1 MDILTLRSGTK
12 KISLLLALLVFS
24 TVSLAADIQLTW
36 DIPTEREDGSTIQEI
51 ERYNLYYTVNNV
63 LQDVI
68 EIDASANTY
77 TIQDI
82 EIGTH
87 ILQISTVESGLEGE
101 LSAPVTLST
110 SNSKPVKILLTIE
123 IVE

>member
-1 MDILTLRSGTK
+1 MIK
-12 KISLLLALLVFS
+12 LLGLALLVLS
-24 TVSLAADIQLTW
+24 SITAATDIQLTW
-36 DIPTEREDGSTIQEI
+36 STPELREDGSTIQEI
-51 ERYNLYYTVNNV
+51 EKFNLYYTVNNV
-63 LQDVI
+63 LQDTI
-68 EIDASANTY
+68 EIDALSNTY

-101 LSAPVTLST
+101 LSDPVTLST

-123 IVE
+123 IF

>member
-87 ILQISTVESGLEGE
+87 ILQISTVESGLEGD
-101 LSAPVTLST
+101 LSNPVALST
-110 SNSKPVKILLTIE
+110 SNSKAVKILLTIE
-123 IVE
+123 LIE

>member
-1 MDILTLRSGTK
+1 MDIKSLKIGIK
-12 KISLLLALLVFS
+12 KSSLLLALVVLS
-24 TVSLAADIQLTW
+24 SITAATDIQLTW
-36 DIPTEREDGSTIQEI
+36 STPELREDGSTIQEI

>member
-1 MDILTLRSGTK
+1 MTLRSGMK
-12 KISLLLALLVFS
+12 KISLLGLALLVFS

-63 LQDVI
+63 LQDTI
-68 EIDASANTY
+68 EIDALSNSY
-77 TIQDI
+77 TIQNI

-87 ILQISTVESGLEGE
+87 ILQISTVESG
-101 LSAPVTLST
+101 
-110 SNSKPVKILLTIE
+110 
-123 IVE
+123 